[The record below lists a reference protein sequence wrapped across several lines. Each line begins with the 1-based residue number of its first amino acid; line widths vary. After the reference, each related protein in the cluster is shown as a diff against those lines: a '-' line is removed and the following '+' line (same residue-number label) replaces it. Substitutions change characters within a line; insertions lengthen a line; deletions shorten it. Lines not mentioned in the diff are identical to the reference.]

1 LLSNQRTG
9 SQGNNIKI
17 KKLKTNISI
26 SRPIPVEESRRILI
40 TEPRPTVMVNDLALL
55 KTHEAEKNIKI

>member
-1 LLSNQRTG
+1 MSNKRTG

-26 SRPIPVEESRRILI
+26 SRPNPAEEARRKVI
-40 TEPRPTVMVNDLALL
+40 TDPKSTAVGIDHALL
-55 KTHEAEKNIKI
+55 KTQEAEKNIKI